1 MNLIDLF
8 NRGWEFARVVQGRYV
23 GCMEQNATHR
33 LVCTEWNKPL
43 KTKDPRA
50 AIRDAKTR
58 PDGVALSVCA
68 IPLRGPRIGTASFRI
83 RKPMPVTL
91 WPVYEA
97 KGSLHGKRKL
107 LIWLA
112 RETVRKP
119 APLVRRIKTLSAAKC
134 DALYRTFVRQN
145 QQARRKKRQ

>member
-1 MNLIDLF
+1 MNLIDIF
-8 NRGWEFARVVQGRYV
+8 NRGWEFACTVRGKYV

-58 PDGVALSVCA
+58 PSGVALSVCA

-83 RKPMPVTL
+83 RKPMPAEL

-97 KGSLHGKRKL
+97 RGSLHGKRRL

-119 APLVRRIKTLSAAKC
+119 APLVRRIKTLSSDKC
-134 DALYRTFVRQN
+134 DALYRTFVHQN
-145 QQARRKKRQ
+145 RKFRKKR